1 MNTRTPAQGGSG
13 SQSTIFTPYTGVL
26 PDNVSIAMNAGFSF
40 FKVMCIGVPTGTTIF
55 GMYDVNVKQV
65 LDQINIA
72 NVPRF
77 DTEWLRGRGFERGDI
92 RLVWDRKT
100 NRSFAYVVDDPAW
113 KNRLNFYGMRESGKY
128 VIGQYLTPKGLIDG
142 AVMTEQIK
150 LIGDRLHDYVVTFD
164 GKEHFRGKD
173 ITEARAFEVKFRAGD
188 KNKRCQVVTM
198 PATDVQELIAKYGP
212 LWMEKDEFV
221 LGIRAEIEAEI
232 AEKFTMTPQAVQEEV
247 RDPKAIV
254 TEAFSML
261 TPQER
266 LEILQGMA
274 GQSINAEPERPEII
288 QKKLEPTPIPSA
300 AALEILTMPQLKEI
314 AEDNDIFTQGMQR
327 EDIVKELKAK
337 SNHPVAKSQPQGKQA
352 QKQAPAKEEV
362 IT

>member
-1 MNTRTPAQGGSG
+1 MDTRTPAQGG

-92 RLVWDRKT
+92 RLVWDKKT

-113 KNRLNFYGMRESGKY
+113 KNRLNFYGMRDSGKY
-128 VIGQYLTPKGLIDG
+128 VIGQYLTTKGLIDG

-150 LIGDRLHDYVVTFD
+150 YIGDRLHDYVVTFE

-173 ITEARAFEVKFRAGD
+173 LLAAKAFEFKLRAGD

-198 PATDVQELIAKYGP
+198 PTIEIQELIAKYGP

-221 LGIRAEIEAEI
+221 HGVRAQIEAEI
-232 AEKFTMTPQAVQEEV
+232 AEKFTVAPQAVQEEV
-247 RDPKAIV
+247 RDPKAV
-254 TEAFSML
+254 VAAAFSAL

-266 LEILQGMA
+266 LEILQMMA
-274 GQSINAEPERPEII
+274 NGGQQEAVSQSEII
-288 QKKLEPTPIPSA
+288 PKKLEPAPIPPA
-300 AALEILTMPQLKEI
+300 AALEILTMPQLKEL
-314 AEDNDIFTQGMQR
+314 AEDHDIFTQGMQR
-327 EDIVKELKAK
+327 EDIIKELKAK
-337 SNHPVAKSQPQGKQA
+337 STQNKKAPVLTQNKKLGT
-352 QKQAPAKEEV
+352 AKEEV